1 MSRCTKIVAL
11 DYSLTELP
19 QEEKI
24 MPTSHPTLLPCVVV
38 LLLVASACQ
47 TSSEAET
54 RADDE
59 ALSSTPQPAKDG
71 ATQRPEPPKLE
82 PSRGAQ
88 VYKQV
93 CVTCHG
99 RTGDGRSLDQELF
112 GFDAPADQW
121 TNGPTLEG
129 ILQTLDEGI
138 HDSSMTSFADYQEED
153 REAVARYV
161 LELREFLVIKNE
173 P

>member
-1 MSRCTKIVAL
+1 
-11 DYSLTELP
+11 
-19 QEEKI
+19 
-24 MPTSHPTLLPCVVV
+24 MPTLHPLLLAFV
-38 LLLVASACQ
+38 LLLAATACQ
-47 TSSEAET
+47 TPSEAEMK
-54 RADDE
+54 ADDE
-59 ALSSTPQPAKDG
+59 VVSSTPQPADG
-71 ATQRPEPPKLE
+71 ATQRPEPPKVE
-82 PSRGAQ
+82 PNRGAQ

-99 RTGDGRSLDQELF
+99 RTGDGRGLEQELF
-112 GFDAPADQW
+112 GFDAPANQW

-138 HDSSMTSFADYQEED
+138 HDSSMTSFADYREED